1 MMISQTV
8 EYALRAMVHLA
19 AEPLPRTAA
28 QIAEVTKVPAAYL
41 VKVLQQLARAKLVHG
56 QRGPNG
62 GFTLMADAAEITIWM
77 VVDAVEPLQRIR
89 SCPLELKT
97 HRVRL
102 CPLHQK
108 LDDALAQIEHAFKE
122 TTLAEWLGDPDAPRP
137 LCDVRPV
144 SRSKGRVS
152 LH

>member
-1 MMISQTV
+1 MISQTV

-28 QIAEVTKVPAAYL
+28 QIAEVTRVPAAYL
-41 VKVLQQLARAKLVHG
+41 VKVLQQLARARLVHG

-62 GFTLMADAAEITIWM
+62 GFTLLGNTAEISIWK

-89 SCPLELKT
+89 SCPLELKS

-108 LDDALAQIEHAFKE
+108 LDDALAQIEHAFKT
-122 TTLAEWLGDPDAPRP
+122 TTLAELLGDPNAPRP
-137 LCDVRPV
+137 LCDDAPA
-144 SRSKGRVS
+144 SRSKGRIS
-152 LH
+152 LK